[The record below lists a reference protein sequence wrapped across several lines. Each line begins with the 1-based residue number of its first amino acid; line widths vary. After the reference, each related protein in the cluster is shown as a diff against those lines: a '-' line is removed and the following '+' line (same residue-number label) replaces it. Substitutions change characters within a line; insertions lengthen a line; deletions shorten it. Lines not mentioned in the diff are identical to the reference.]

1 MSLHSNCSTQ
11 NWQSWL
17 ALLLAGL
24 FALSLNSCGPAE
36 GEVEQPSLPWTYP
49 IQDYDIIKSQAAR
62 RDGNETR
69 LVGWDKSSYFF
80 DWSRNNEVIRR
91 MTGRIERK
99 EFDLANNGALTLQK
113 GKITVRNGQIRNVA
127 KAE

>member
-24 FALSLNSCGPAE
+24 FALSLNSCGPA
-36 GEVEQPSLPWTYP
+36 EVEQPSLPWTYP